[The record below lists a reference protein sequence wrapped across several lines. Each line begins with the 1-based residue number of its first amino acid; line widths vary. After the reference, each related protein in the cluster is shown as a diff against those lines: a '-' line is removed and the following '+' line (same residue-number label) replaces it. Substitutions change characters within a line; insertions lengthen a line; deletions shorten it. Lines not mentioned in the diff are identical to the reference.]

1 MPDIRFAHAGT
12 WPGCPHGRQQPYGC
26 EAGLALSL
34 VRSRKYSDLSIQCQ
48 YGVYMFAQLYIYI
61 IYVYNCIY
69 IYISLLYSKHKSI
82 GCTAVNWGEISQR
95 GPAEVHQTGRQRS
108 PGGFDNGSFSLFTL
122 NIGRHIWLP
131 IWLRNS
137 TYLYDYIYDYR
148 ILQIWLDMTTVD
160 MTRYGYRRWLD
171 ISRYD

>member
-1 MPDIRFAHAGT
+1 MQALD
-12 WPGCPHGRQQPYGC
+12 
-26 EAGLALSL
+26 LAVLMADN
-34 VRSRKYSDLSIQCQ
+34 SRMDAKLDWLCHLFEVVSIQILASNVNMVCIC
-48 YGVYMFAQLYIYI
+48 LHNYIYI
-61 IYVYNCIY
+61 LYTYIIVY